1 MIYLDHNGTTPIAPE
16 VADAMKPHLGR
27 AYGNPSSSHG
37 LGRPAK
43 QSLEGARAEVAKLI
57 GCLPQEVVFTS
68 GGTESNNMAIKGVAY
83 SLAHRGRHIVT
94 TEIEHPAV
102 TNPCL
107 FLMYQGYDVTFLPVD
122 RFGLVDS
129 SAVKDAIKP
138 TTILISVMHANNET
152 GAVQPLDRIG
162 EVAQDAGV
170 LFHTDAAQSAGK
182 IPVDVSA
189 LRVDF
194 LSLAGHKMYAPK
206 GIGALFI
213 RDGLKIEPFM
223 HGAGQEAGRR
233 AGTENVMFAVALARA
248 CSLACVRIT
257 EDTERIRPLRDRFHE
272 LLAGHIPG
280 LVLNGHA
287 HARLP
292 NTLNVSLPGINGGTL
307 LDAIP
312 EVCASTGAACHDH
325 SVSLSHVLAAMQ
337 VPEEI
342 GRGAI
347 RLTLGRG
354 NTEAE
359 IETAAEMIVQ
369 AYNRLRD

>member
-1 MIYLDHNGTTPIAPE
+1 
-16 VADAMKPHLGR
+16 
-27 AYGNPSSSHG
+27 
-37 LGRPAK
+37 
-43 QSLEGARAEVAKLI
+43 
-57 GCLPQEVVFTS
+57 
-68 GGTESNNMAIKGVAY
+68 
-83 SLAHRGRHIVT
+83 
-94 TEIEHPAV
+94 
-102 TNPCL
+102 
-107 FLMYQGYDVTFLPVD
+107 
-122 RFGLVDS
+122 
-129 SAVKDAIKP
+129 
-138 TTILISVMHANNET
+138 
-152 GAVQPLDRIG
+152 
-162 EVAQDAGV
+162 V

-248 CSLACVRIT
+248 CSLAYVRIT

-287 HARLP
+287 DARLP

-347 RLTLGRG
+347 RLTLGRK

-369 AYNRLRD
+369 AYNRLKG